1 MNDTMVIDIK
11 QNGKD
16 YAVNIAE
23 AEKICFSEP
32 WSLQAVEE
40 FLSYGYNGANAAI
53 CDGAFA
59 GYVTYTCIC
68 EELQIANVAT
78 LPDYRRKGVGS
89 LLLESVL
96 KIAKENACSV
106 ITLEVRASNEP
117 AIALYK
123 KHGYTEV
130 GIRKGYYK
138 NPKDDAVLMN
148 YEL

>member
-11 QNGKD
+11 RNGKD

-23 AEKICFSEP
+23 AEKMCFSEP
-32 WSLQAVEE
+32 WSVNAVEE

-53 CDGAFA
+53 CDGVFA
-59 GYVTYTCIC
+59 GYVTYSCIC
-68 EELQIANVAT
+68 GELQIANVAT

-89 LLLESVL
+89 LLMESVVEL
-96 KIAKENACSV
+96 AKENECSV
-106 ITLEVRASNEP
+106 ITLEVRASNMP

-130 GIRKGYYK
+130 GTRKGYYK
-138 NPKDDAVLMN
+138 NPTDDALLMN